1 MVRTGTTAS
10 ERSFKIVDFGLSKS
24 FVVPSDSS
32 FADRSRPWGGPWMS
46 PGTSPAG
53 AAATGCVRAERD
65 SAEFRGTS
73 MYASVS
79 APRLC
84 ASLSCTALYIS
95 SFALTRIPYL
105 LETIQLRVHQ
115 GRDHCPRDDVW
126 GLLYVFCDL
135 VAGGLPWMSYAS
147 ARDRASCQV
156 VKEIVAGERGRDD
169 WEGAAGGGGGLP
181 EGVAARPD
189 PDKVPR
195 NGEDAA
201 DWLLYGAEYHTAR
214 YRRDVKARA
223 GVDPASLPPLPEPLA
238 LSRNDDCID
247 CLRRAFRH
255 VRSLGFVEMP
265 DYALVEGCLRQFAR
279 EAKTT
284 IREIVRPINWN
295 AAPAGGKR
303 RKSSA
308 SPPPA
313 LGTGGVAWDLL
324 DEEPDALDDAALAD
338 AENDRRSALEAA
350 ASQDEAVRSGVSGG
364 GKDPGGPPPAPAA
377 VGPGATGEAA
387 DLARLPLR
395 MQFSLAQAEY
405 NASRP
410 GSVPVH
416 LALRDWMKLAL
427 PLAHGTWNAAA
438 WERGNHRTG
447 DDGYR
452 QEVYMMMLQRCL
464 RAAEPFD
471 NFSDRRC
478 FYQPEEETEEGEI
491 LRPKR
496 RRVGTSSSSS
506 GETANGGDGGGRRNA
521 VVGESPLVVLSRVF
535 FSLRLELD
543 MQGAKSFAPP
553 PALSFR

>member
-32 FADRSRPWGGPWMS
+32 FADKKRPWKGPWMS

-53 AAATGCVRAERD
+53 TAATGCIRAERD

-73 MYASVS
+73 MYAS
-79 APRLC
+79 
-84 ASLSCTALYIS
+84 
-95 SFALTRIPYL
+95 
-105 LETIQLRVHQ
+105 LRVHQ
-115 GRDHCPRDDVW
+115 GRDHCPRDDIW

-147 ARDRASCQV
+147 ARDRASCQIIKEMV
-156 VKEIVAGERGRDD
+156 VGERGRDD
-169 WEGAAGGGGGLP
+169 WTGAPVDGERLP
-181 EGVAARPD
+181 EGMAPRPD
-189 PDKVPR
+189 PNKVPR

-201 DWLLYGAEYHTAR
+201 EWLLYGVEYHTAK
-214 YRRDVKARA
+214 YRRDVKVRA
-223 GVDPASLPPLPEPLA
+223 GADPGLLPPLPEPLA
-238 LSRNDDCID
+238 LSRNDDCIE

-255 VRSLGFVEMP
+255 VKSLSYVEMP
-265 DYALVEGCLRQFAR
+265 DYGLIEGLLRQFAR

-295 AAPAGGKR
+295 VTPTGGGKR
-303 RKSSA
+303 RKVSA
-308 SPPPA
+308 SSSSV
-313 LGTGGVAWDLL
+313 LETGGVAWDLL
-324 DEEPDALDDAALAD
+324 DEAADDLDEGVLIE

-350 ASQDEAVRSGVSGG
+350 ASLDEAGRSGGN
-364 GKDPGGPPPAPAA
+364 KDPGLQAAAA
-377 VGPGATGEAA
+377 VDPGASLTGEAA
-387 DLARLPLR
+387 DLARLPLQ
-395 MQFSLAQAEY
+395 MQFNLCQAEY

-410 GSVPVH
+410 KSVPVH

-438 WERGNHRTG
+438 WERGNHRTE

-491 LRPKR
+491 RAPKR
-496 RRVGTSSSSS
+496 RRVGTLTTSS
-506 GETANGGDGGGRRNA
+506 GKTNGGGRDA
-521 VVGESPLVVLSRVF
+521 VEGDSPLVVLSRVF

>member
-32 FADRSRPWGGPWMS
+32 FADKNRPWKGPWMS

-53 AAATGCVRAERD
+53 TAATGCVRAERD

-73 MYASVS
+73 MYAS
-79 APRLC
+79 
-84 ASLSCTALYIS
+84 
-95 SFALTRIPYL
+95 
-105 LETIQLRVHQ
+105 LRVHQ
-115 GRDHCPRDDVW
+115 GRDHCPRDDIW

-147 ARDRASCQV
+147 ARDRASCQIIKEMV
-156 VKEIVAGERGRDD
+156 VGERGRDD
-169 WEGAAGGGGGLP
+169 WTGAAVDGEKLP
-181 EGVAARPD
+181 EGMAARPD
-189 PDKVPR
+189 PNKAPR
-195 NGEDAA
+195 NGEDATE
-201 DWLLYGAEYHTAR
+201 WLLYGAEYHTAR

-223 GVDPASLPPLPEPLA
+223 GADPASLPPLPEPLA

-247 CLRRAFRH
+247 CLRSAFRH
-255 VRSLGFVEMP
+255 VKGLGFVEMP
-265 DYALVEGCLRQFAR
+265 DYKLIEVCLRQFAR

-295 AAPAGGKR
+295 VTPAGGSGKR
-303 RKSSA
+303 RKVSA
-308 SPPPA
+308 SSSSV
-313 LGTGGVAWDLL
+313 LETGGVAWDLL
-324 DEEPDALDDAALAD
+324 DEAADVLDDGVLIE

-350 ASQDEAVRSGVSGG
+350 ASQDEVGRSGGNKDSGG
-364 GKDPGGPPPAPAA
+364 PQAAPAVDPGASL
-377 VGPGATGEAA
+377 TGEAA
-387 DLARLPLR
+387 DLARLPLT
-395 MQFSLAQAEY
+395 MQFALCQAEY

-410 GSVPVH
+410 KSVPVH

-438 WERGNHRTG
+438 WERGNHRTD

-464 RAAEPFD
+464 SAAEPFD

-491 LRPKR
+491 RKPKR
-496 RRVGTSSSSS
+496 RRVGTQTSSS
-506 GETANGGDGGGRRNA
+506 GETNGGGGEGRRDA
-521 VVGESPLVVLSRVF
+521 VVCESSLVVLSRVF
-535 FSLRLELD
+535 FSLRLALD
-543 MQGAKSFAPP
+543 IQGAKSFAPP